1 MKEHLFFYAEWKEGE
16 LVTIEFSTV
25 RENQLGSQQKK
36 VKSLKGLLLAKN
48 KKDIKQTLAL
58 AGAIYK

>member
-25 RENQLGSQQKK
+25 RESVRKPTKEGE
-36 VKSLKGLLLAKN
+36 
-48 KKDIKQTLAL
+48 IT
-58 AGAIYK
+58 

>member
-1 MKEHLFFYAEWKEGE
+1 MLNGKKVNL
-16 LVTIEFSTV
+16 LPLSSQQL
-25 RENQLGSQQKK
+25 ENQLGSQQKK